1 MGTIH
6 ETPIRELDHRH
17 EDGIDVTL
25 LWNSRTNSV
34 FLRVVDERLGETIEF
49 GVVAG
54 DALYAFRHP
63 VRVRQPRPQR
73 QRHRG
78 VRGARARMSAAGR
91 S

>member
-25 LWNSRTNSV
+25 LWNSKTNSV
-34 FLRVVDERLGETIEF
+34 FLRVVDERLGETLEF

-63 VRVRQPRPQR
+63 YAYASLDR
-73 QRHRG
+73 
-78 VRGARARMSAAGR
+78 SDAAIAA
-91 S
+91 